1 MGTITA
7 MIVICCLIISAALTV
22 VIILVTIPTDIIRHE
37 LYYPEIWDNR
47 ENIYQDA
54 PFHLNETV
62 TYNLR
67 NDIWQNSPVI
77 SVIDIL
83 FTTTIPTVDTTKT
96 TTSTAVTITTI
107 IANAIEISM
116 PTLKNDKLYYQ
127 SSIIH
132 DTTIPIKIRKSNDN
146 ESSGKSTTL
155 HQHIEQLPLIDND
168 FINSKH
174 ENEQAIQMELL
185 REITFPKDVKMV
197 GLAMQQKLLYV
208 ATSDGRIT
216 VIDPETNKQVNMIN
230 INGKI
235 NRVTVTQNGDI
246 IVLNGSNLILYRNTE
261 KYREIDLPV
270 VGKSLSAFKNE
281 DGEIKKII
289 GINNGTFSLG
299 ITIDDQARIIAIVRD
314 GKLRYNLSAISTE
327 EISAIWSE
335 VLYENGRLHVV
346 DYLTSKLKLFAIR
359 SVAMR
364 MMRNIHNLSTDQRS
378 R

>member
-146 ESSGKSTTL
+146 ESSGKSTTVNLSTNIIITKNKKVTLSNRRSMKKIISNESNFVTKSITPRILRKNLATLKL

-216 VIDPETNKQVNMIN
+216 VIDPETNKQ
-230 INGKI
+230 
-235 NRVTVTQNGDI
+235 
-246 IVLNGSNLILYRNTE
+246 
-261 KYREIDLPV
+261 
-270 VGKSLSAFKNE
+270 

-299 ITIDDQARIIAIVRD
+299 ITIDDQARIIAIVRGQPLLRIFQD

-346 DYLTSKLKLFAIR
+346 DYLTSKLKTFRYPIGSNENDA
-359 SVAMR
+359 
-364 MMRNIHNLSTDQRS
+364 
-378 R
+378 